1 MSMDGVVMDESV
13 LERLRE
19 RYPRFH
25 DMAYLFVLSALHHVL
40 QHLPEPRHISGAEL
54 AEGVRDLALE
64 KFGPMARTVLE
75 HWGIHE
81 TGDVGDV
88 VFALVEAGIL
98 IKQEEDTRADF
109 EGVYEFDEAFRSP
122 YVRRREA

>member
-1 MSMDGVVMDESV
+1 MDGVVLDESV
-13 LERLRE
+13 LERLRG

-25 DMAYLFVLSALHHVL
+25 DMTYLFVLSALHHVL
-40 QHLPEPRHISGAEL
+40 QQLPEPRHISGAEL
-54 AEGVRDLALE
+54 AGGVRDLALE

-88 VFALVEAGIL
+88 VFALVEVGIL

-122 YVRRREA
+122 FVRRREA

>member
-1 MSMDGVVMDESV
+1 MDESV

-98 IKQEEDTRADF
+98 IKQDEDTRADF

-122 YVRRREA
+122 YERRREA